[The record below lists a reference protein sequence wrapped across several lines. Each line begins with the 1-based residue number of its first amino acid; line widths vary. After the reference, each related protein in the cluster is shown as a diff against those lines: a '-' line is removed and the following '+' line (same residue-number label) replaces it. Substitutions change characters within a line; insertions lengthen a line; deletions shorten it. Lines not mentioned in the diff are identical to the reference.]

1 MLIYDTVVICIF
13 FSTTEDTNPTGWVV
27 SLSPSGFWLACAK
40 RVGMPPYGSTRKK
53 GMVSNGFLMRHR
65 KALAV
70 ASHEHGEHTGAAA
83 RPHPRA
89 AGGLTST
96 ARVLCAS
103 ANAAAHTLAVPAR
116 QEGVSLQC
124 PNPCLAAEGGR
135 EVHRQPAQGL
145 QVEHSQWYALPVHV
159 L

>member
-1 MLIYDTVVICIF
+1 MRK
-13 FSTTEDTNPTGWVV
+13 TGW
-27 SLSPSGFWLACAK
+27 
-40 RVGMPPYGSTRKK
+40 MPPYGSTRKK

-103 ANAAAHTLAVPAR
+103 ANAALHTLAVPAR

-159 L
+159 Q